1 MMLKTFWIAAA
12 CGGALAAST
21 ASSAAQCLGGSFN
34 IKEQQRI
41 RVERRVTPGSYCS
54 HSFSMRGLAVSSIS
68 PVRRPTQGRIEP
80 APSGRGSYRYQSNA
94 GASGADS
101 YVIRA
106 EFDRMDI
113 RSGQATGKTWAEVEF
128 VVTFTR

>member
-1 MMLKTFWIAAA
+1 MIRTVFFALA
-12 CGGALAAST
+12 CGMTVALATPAT
-21 ASSAAQCLGGSFN
+21 AQCTGQPFN

-41 RVERRVTPGSYCS
+41 RVERRVIPGGACS
-54 HSFSMRGLAVSSIS
+54 HFFSIRDLAVSSIN

-80 APSGRGSYRYQSNA
+80 APSGRGSYQYQSNP
-94 GASGADS
+94 GASGGDS

-106 EFDRMDI
+106 EFERMDL